1 MGLKLQNIFNTNMR
15 RTISNKAV
23 WEMQKRFK
31 GRWNFQIFNFQIQ
44 IFLSLNVTSHKN
56 QKMLDI
62 K

>member
-15 RTISNKAV
+15 CTISNKAV

-31 GRWNFQIFNFQIQ
+31 GRWNFQIF
-44 IFLSLNVTSHKN
+44 LSLNVTSHKN
-56 QKMLDI
+56 QKMLNI